1 MAKLKTGR
9 HTSALKEVRK
19 AEKRTARNAA
29 ATSKIR
35 TLAKKVEVAVKA
47 KNKEEAQ
54 KALNVAFSQWDKASK
69 TNVIHK
75 NSANNQKARLAKL
88 VASI

>member
-1 MAKLKTGR
+1 MEA
-9 HTSALKEVRK
+9 
-19 AEKRTARNAA
+19 
-29 ATSKIR
+29 
-35 TLAKKVEVAVKA
+35 AVKA